1 MMLKVGRDKHYLVIM
16 LMWVAL
22 YANAQSTP
30 AFTSAPLLTGTYGAG
45 YTYSITTSDVE
56 NNSRSIAITS
66 GVLPIGLALGNP
78 DLANGTAQITGTA
91 NEVGDFPIVLTV
103 SDQVDGTQETQ
114 SFTISISK
122 ATAGIA
128 LSNINTVYNGLPQSV
143 IPTTTPS
150 GLNVIIT
157 YDGSATPPTDAG
169 SYAVVATLDD
179 AHYSGSKSETLFI
192 DKATLT
198 ATGDAKNRFYGA
210 ADPAFTITYSGFV
223 NGESQTVLSSLP
235 TAAATATATSAAG
248 AYPITVTGGVDENY
262 TINPVAGTFT
272 INKAPLTATADDKGK
287 LYGAA
292 NPPLTISYTGFAN
305 GETSV
310 VLNTPPTISTSAVLT
325 SAVGDYSITLAGGT
339 DDNYS
344 INNINGVLTI
354 NKATITATADNKSR
368 NYGVANPTFTFTYSG
383 FVNGETV
390 AVINSLPVA
399 SSTALINSP
408 VDTYAISAGGG
419 TDNNYLINL
428 VNGTLTI
435 TKATPVITWNN
446 PSSIDYETLLST
458 AQLNASANVSG
469 TFTYTPSAG
478 TILNAGNNQIL
489 SADFVPSDVTNYT
502 TITGIQRPITVN
514 KITPLVTWANPATIT
529 YGTALSS
536 TQLNAT
542 ANVAGSF
549 SYAPGEGTILNAAT
563 NQALSVNF
571 TPTDVANYNVVPGT
585 QVFITVTKA
594 TPVITWS
601 DPSDITYNTLLSSAQ
616 LNATADAA
624 GTFAYTPSTGTK
636 LNAGPNQT
644 LSVNFVPSNPSN
656 FNSVNNTQVSINV
669 NKATPAITWANPA
682 PIIYGQALSS
692 TQLNATAN
700 AVGTFTYT
708 PNAGTQLGAGIN
720 QTLSVSFAP
729 TDAANFNAVNDVQ
742 RQITVNKATPLIT
755 WANPSPI
762 IYGTLLSATQLNATA
777 SVPGTFSYTPD
788 IDTKLNAGV
797 NQILTA
803 TFTPTDATNYNIVT
817 PIQRQITV
825 SKSTPVIT
833 WAAPAPIKVNVA
845 LSGTQL
851 NAIANV
857 AGTFTYTPPA
867 GTSFGTDGTYTL
879 SANFTP
885 SDITNY
891 NTVNNTQTQ
900 LTVSNKE
907 NPVITWANPSSI
919 SYGNPLSGTQLN
931 ATANVTGTFTYTPS
945 IGSLLNA
952 GANQNLKVDF
962 VPADGVNYNTISKT
976 VQITIDKTTLIAT
989 ASNGSRVYGAANP
1002 VFSVSYS
1009 GFVNN
1014 ETSTVLDT
1022 PPSASCSAIASDNAG
1037 NTFPI
1042 IPSGG
1047 VDNNYSFNYV
1057 NGQLTITK
1065 ATLTARADNKS
1076 RSYGLANPSF
1086 TISYTGFVNGDNANE
1101 ITAPSIVTTATT
1113 ASNVGAYPITLS
1125 GGSATNYNFTLQSGS
1140 LTINISPLTVKAND
1154 LGKTYGQANPALTL
1168 TYTGFLNGDTPASIV
1183 PPTVATTALATSN
1196 TGTYPISLSG
1206 GSALNYGLILQPG
1219 TLTVAKAPLTA
1230 TADNKTKN
1238 YGQTNPAL
1246 TITYSGFVN
1255 GQTASSITAPSIST
1269 TATTLSSA
1277 GSYSIT
1283 LSGGSAANYELS
1295 LQNGSLTINKIPLTI
1310 TLDNKSKP
1318 YGSANPGFTF
1328 SYSGF
1333 VNGES
1338 YLSLTSPPIP
1348 YTTATITS
1356 SAGSYPITAGG
1367 AVDNNYSFNYL
1378 PGTLTVN
1385 KVTLTAKANN
1395 ISQTYGTT
1403 PAPTI
1408 SYTGFAN
1415 GEDQNVLDTKPQ
1427 ATTTATPGSAIG
1439 TYPIT
1444 VSGGADNNYNF
1455 TYSAGTLTIT
1465 KATLTVTANNLN
1477 RLFNTANPPL
1487 TISYSGFVN
1496 NETIAVINTV
1506 PVATTSAT
1514 ISSPG
1519 GSYPIIV
1526 SGGADDRY
1534 EFNYVFGTL
1543 LVIVNNPPVLAGF
1556 QITVEEDTR
1565 FLFTYDTFS
1574 QHITDDP
1581 GNQIV
1586 YLKILTL
1593 PANGTL
1599 YWKGNNVA
1607 AGDNILATGS
1617 QLDNFSYLPNTDY
1630 NGLDSFNWNAS
1641 DGTFIS
1647 NAPATVSI
1655 KINGINDA
1663 PVLSNIESEPIP
1675 YSLGDKEVAVTQRL
1689 TVNDIDNS
1697 FIHSAKITIAQNY
1710 STGDNLSVGTA
1721 ISPKIISSFDATK
1734 GELTLTGKDSKSNY
1748 EATLGQVVFNSPVSG
1763 SAIVSNKTLTFVVN
1777 DSTANSNIVS
1787 RIVEITEVFPELDLV
1802 NSFTPNNDGVN
1813 DQWDIGNLHLYSKIA
1828 ISVFNPEGMKVFT
1841 CGDQTCKWDGKSNGR
1856 DLPQGPY
1863 FYTINLNDG
1872 KRKYQG
1878 TVTILK

>member
-1 MMLKVGRDKHYLVIM
+1 MVI
-16 LMWVAL
+16 
-22 YANAQSTP
+22 YAKAQTTPVFTSTP
-30 AFTSAPLLTGTYGAG
+30 IQTGTYGAG
-45 YTYSITTSDVE
+45 YTYSITTSDAE
-56 NNSRSIAITS
+56 NNSRSITITS
-66 GVLPIGLALGNP
+66 GILPTGLTLGNA

-91 NEVGDFPIVLTV
+91 NEVGDFPIVLTAT
-103 SDQVDGTQETQ
+103 DQVDGTQQTQ

-122 ATAGIA
+122 ATATIA
-128 LSNINTVYNGLPQSV
+128 LSNISTVYNGLPQSV
-143 IPTTTPS
+143 TATTTPA

-157 YDGSATPPTDAG
+157 YDGSATPPTNAG
-169 SYAVVATLDD
+169 SFAVIATLNS
-179 AHYSGSKSETLFI
+179 ANYSGSKSETFFI
-192 DKATLT
+192 DKAVLTATGDPKNRFYGATDPAFTITYGGFVNGENQTVLSSLPTAATTATATSPVGSYPITVTGGADENYTINPATGTFTISKATLT
-198 ATGDAKNRFYGA
+198 ATAEDKNKLYGA
-210 ADPAFTITYSGFV
+210 ANPALTISYSGFANGENEVVLNAPPSLSTSSTLTSVVGDYIIALSGGTDDNYTINNINGVLTVSKATITATADNKSRDYGVANPAFTITYSGFV
-223 NGESQTVLSSLP
+223 NGE
-235 TAAATATATSAAG
+235 
-248 AYPITVTGGVDENY
+248 
-262 TINPVAGTFT
+262 
-272 INKAPLTATADDKGK
+272 
-287 LYGAA
+287 
-292 NPPLTISYTGFAN
+292 
-305 GETSV
+305 
-310 VLNTPPTISTSAVLT
+310 
-325 SAVGDYSITLAGGT
+325 
-339 DDNYS
+339 
-344 INNINGVLTI
+344 
-354 NKATITATADNKSR
+354 
-368 NYGVANPTFTFTYSG
+368 
-383 FVNGETV
+383 TV
-390 AVINSLPVA
+390 AVLNSLPLA
-399 SSTALINSP
+399 SSTALTNSP
-408 VDTYAISAGGG
+408 VDIYPISVSGGA
-419 TDNNYLINL
+419 DNNYLISP

-446 PSSIDYETLLST
+446 PASIDYETPLST
-458 AQLNASANVSG
+458 TQLNASANVPG

-489 SADFVPSDVTNYT
+489 SADFVPSDVINYT

-514 KITPLVTWANPATIT
+514 KITPVVTWANPAAIT
-529 YGTALSS
+529 YGTPLST

-549 SYAPGEGTILNAAT
+549 SYAPGEGTILNAAA

-571 TPTDVANYNVVPGT
+571 TPTDAANYNTVPGT
-585 QVFITVTKA
+585 QVFITVSKA

-624 GTFAYTPSTGTK
+624 GTFTYTPSAGTK
-636 LNAGPNQT
+636 LNAGANQT
-644 LSVNFVPSNPSN
+644 LSVNFVPSNPAN
-656 FNSVNNTQVSINV
+656 FNSVNNTQVFINV
-669 NKATPAITWANPA
+669 NKATPSITWANPA
-682 PIIYGQALSS
+682 PITYGQALSS
-692 TQLNATAN
+692 TQLNATAD
-700 AVGTFTYT
+700 AAGTFTYT
-708 PNAGTQLGAGIN
+708 PTAGTQLGAGIN
-720 QTLSVSFAP
+720 QTLSVSFTPA
-729 TDAANFNAVNDVQ
+729 DAANFNAVNDVQ

-762 IYGTLLSATQLNATA
+762 TYGTLLSTTQLNATA
-777 SVPGTFSYTPD
+777 SVPGAFAYTPD
-788 IDTKLNAGV
+788 IDTKLNAGA
-797 NQILTA
+797 NQTLTA
-803 TFTPTDATNYNIVT
+803 SFTPNDVVNYNSVT
-817 PIQRQITV
+817 AIQRQITV
-825 SKSTPVIT
+825 NKSTPTIT
-833 WAAPAPIKVNVA
+833 WAPPAPIKVNVA
-845 LSGTQL
+845 LSGSQL
-851 NAIANV
+851 NASANV

-891 NTVNNTQTQ
+891 NTVNNTQTS
-900 LTVSNKE
+900 LTVSNKD
-907 NPVITWANPSSI
+907 NPVITWANPAAI
-919 SYGNPLSGTQLN
+919 TYGTVLSGTQLN
-931 ATANVTGTFTYTPS
+931 ATANVAGSFTYTPAP
-945 IGSLLNA
+945 GSLLNA
-952 GANQNLKVDF
+952 GTNQNLKVDF
-962 VPADGVNYNTISKT
+962 VPTDGINYNTISKT
-976 VQITIDKTTLIAT
+976 VQITVDKAVLTAT
-989 ASNGSRVYGAANP
+989 ASNGTRVYGAANP
-1002 VFSVSYS
+1002 SFTVTYS

-1014 ETSTVLDT
+1014 ETSAVLDT
-1022 PPSASCSAIASDNAG
+1022 PPTASCSAIASDNAG

-1065 ATLTARADNKS
+1065 AALTARADNKS

-1086 TISYTGFVNGDNANE
+1086 TISYTGFVNGDNAGE
-1101 ITAPSIVTTATT
+1101 ITPPAISTTATT
-1113 ASNVGAYPITLS
+1113 ASNVGTYPITLS

-1140 LTINISPLTVKAND
+1140 LAINISPLTVKAND

-1183 PPTVATTALATSN
+1183 PPTVTTTALATSN
-1196 TGTYPISLSG
+1196 AGTYPISLSG

-1219 TLTVAKAPLTA
+1219 ILTVAKTALTV
-1230 TADNKTKN
+1230 TADNKSKN
-1238 YGQTNPAL
+1238 YGQANPTL

-1255 GQTASSITAPSIST
+1255 GQTASSITAPSITT

-1277 GSYSIT
+1277 GNYSIT

-1310 TLDNKSKP
+1310 TLDNKSRP
-1318 YGSANPGFTF
+1318 YGSVNPAFTF

-1333 VNGES
+1333 INGENAS
-1338 YLSLTSPPIP
+1338 ALTSPPTP
-1348 YTTATITS
+1348 STTAMITS

-1367 AVDNNYSFNYL
+1367 AVDNNYSFNYI
-1378 PGTLTVN
+1378 PGILTVN
-1385 KVTLTAKANN
+1385 KVTLTVKANN
-1395 ISQTYGTT
+1395 VSQTYGTT

-1427 ATTTATPGSAIG
+1427 AATTATSGSAIG

-1455 TYSAGTLTIT
+1455 IYNAGTLSIS
-1465 KATLTVTANNLN
+1465 KATLTATANNLN

-1514 ISSPG
+1514 LSSPG

-1534 EFNYVFGTL
+1534 EFNYVSGEL
-1543 LVIVNNPPVLAGF
+1543 LVIVNNPPVLSGF
-1556 QITVEEDTR
+1556 PISVEEDTR
-1565 FLFTYDTFS
+1565 FLFTYDIFS

-1586 YLKILTL
+1586 YIKIITL
-1593 PANGTL
+1593 PSNGTL

-1607 AGDNILATGS
+1607 AGDNILANGL
-1617 QLDNFSYLPNTDY
+1617 QLDDFSYLPNTDY
-1630 NGLDSFNWNAS
+1630 NGSDAFNWNAS

-1647 NAPATVSI
+1647 TTPATVAI

-1663 PVLSNIESEPIP
+1663 PVLSNMESEPIR

-1710 STGDNLSVGTA
+1710 STGDNLSVSTA
-1721 ISPKIISSFDATK
+1721 ISPKITSSFDAVK

-1748 EATLGQVVFNSPVSG
+1748 EATLGQVVFQSPVSG

-1777 DSTANSNIVS
+1777 DSTANSNVVS
-1787 RIVEITEVFPELDLV
+1787 RIVEITEIFPELDLV
-1802 NSFTPNNDGVN
+1802 NSFTPNNDGIN
-1813 DQWDIGNLHLYSKIA
+1813 DEWDIGNLHLYSKIA
-1828 ISVFNPEGMKVFT
+1828 ISVFNPEGIKVFT
-1841 CGDQTCKWDGKSNGR
+1841 CGDQNCKWDGKSNGR

-1872 KRKYQG
+1872 KRTYQG